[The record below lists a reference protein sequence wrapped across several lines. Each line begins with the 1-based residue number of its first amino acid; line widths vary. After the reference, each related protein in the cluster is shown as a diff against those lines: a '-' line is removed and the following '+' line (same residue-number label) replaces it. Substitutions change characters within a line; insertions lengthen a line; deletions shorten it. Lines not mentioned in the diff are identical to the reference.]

1 MMIIRWILSFIGIL
15 LMTAAFS
22 AQAQQLVVIASGVPA
37 YKPGQVVKSGT
48 AIEIPAGASITLV
61 TETGQMVSLKGPFSG
76 PAKADGQGGGKGDAK
91 LIASLSGLLSGSGRE
106 TGSLGT
112 MRAIA
117 PPKPPTDAWVINTG
131 KSGDF
136 CVKAKGPVMLWRAK
150 AGKTRTLTLK
160 NLTDKS
166 RSKAKWPAGSATLEW
181 PSKVNLTEGARYLLR
196 MKGSRAAR
204 KFKLHLVPGG
214 LASDA
219 HRAAWMA
226 RNGCEKQAMRLL
238 AGLR

>member
-1 MMIIRWILSFIGIL
+1 MMAGRWISSFIGIL

-22 AQAQQLVVIASGVPA
+22 AQAQQLVVIASGAPSL
-37 YKPGQVVKSGT
+37 KPGQVVNSGT
-48 AIEIPAGASITLV
+48 AIEIPAGASVTLV
-61 TETGQMVSLKGPFSG
+61 SETGKTVILKGPFSG
-76 PAKADGQGGGKGDAK
+76 PVKAGGEGGGDNK
-91 LIASLSGLLSGSGRE
+91 LIASLSGLLSGSGKE

-112 MRAIA
+112 MRAA
-117 PPKPPTDAWVINTG
+117 TPPKPPSDAWVINTG
-131 KSGDF
+131 KSGVF
-136 CVKAKGPVMLWRAK
+136 CVQAKGPVMLWREKAAK
-150 AGKTRTLTLK
+150 ARILTLK

-181 PSKVNLTEGARYLLR
+181 PSKVNLTDGARYLLR

-204 KFKLHLVPGG
+204 KLKLHLVPGG

-226 RNGCEKQAMRLL
+226 RNGCEKQALRLL

>member
-1 MMIIRWILSFIGIL
+1 MTVRLISFFIGIL

-37 YKPGQVVKSGT
+37 YKPGQVVKSGA
-48 AIEIPAGASITLV
+48 AIEVPAGASVTLV
-61 TETGQMVSLKGPFSG
+61 SETGQTVILKGPFSG
-76 PAKADGQGGGKGDAK
+76 PAKAGGKGGGDKK
-91 LIASLSGLLSGSGRE
+91 LIASLSGLLSGSGKE

-112 MRAIA
+112 MRAVA
-117 PPKPPTDAWVINTG
+117 PPKPPTDPWVINTG
-131 KSGDF
+131 KSGVF
-136 CVKAKGPVMLWRAK
+136 CVKAKGPVLLWRAK
-150 AGKTRTLTLK
+150 AGKARTLTLK
-160 NLTDKS
+160 NLSDKS
-166 RSKAKWPAGSATLEW
+166 RSKAKWPAGKATLEW

-204 KFKLHLVPGG
+204 KFKLHLVPSG

-219 HRAAWMA
+219 HRAVWMA
-226 RNGCEKQAMRLL
+226 QNGCEKQAMLLL

>member
-1 MMIIRWILSFIGIL
+1 MMAGRWISSFIGIL

-22 AQAQQLVVIASGVPA
+22 AQAQQLVVIASGAPSL
-37 YKPGQVVKSGT
+37 KPGQVVNSGT
-48 AIEIPAGASITLV
+48 AIEIPAGASVTLV
-61 TETGQMVSLKGPFSG
+61 SETGKTVILKGPFSG
-76 PAKADGQGGGKGDAK
+76 PAKAGGKGGGDDK
-91 LIASLSGLLSGSGRE
+91 LIASLSGLLSGSGKE

-112 MRAIA
+112 MRAA
-117 PPKPPTDAWVINTG
+117 TPPKPPSDAWVINTG
-131 KSGDF
+131 KSGVF
-136 CVKAKGPVMLWRAK
+136 CVQAKGPVMLWREKAAK
-150 AGKTRTLTLK
+150 ARILTLK

-166 RSKAKWPAGSATLEW
+166 RSKAEWPAGSATLEW
-181 PSKVNLTEGARYLLR
+181 PSKVNLTDGARYLLR

-219 HRAAWMA
+219 HRAVWMA
-226 RNGCEKQAMRLL
+226 RNGCEKQALRLL